1 MPIILVYLH
10 HLAGHHNNLSSSYK
24 IWLSKTL
31 TLLEALPE
39 FQVLVGI
46 KLVDVVV

>member
-1 MPIILVYLH
+1 LFIFTTLQDIITTSVP
-10 HLAGHHNNLSSSYK
+10 AK
-24 IWLSKTL
+24 KWLSKTL

-39 FQVLVGI
+39 FLVLVGI